1 LDYHDRKISIQNRNV
16 LEFIQF
22 LAAGRFLIPTFQ
34 RPFVWNPEDIIRLWD
49 SLYQR
54 YPIGSILCWNTN
66 VRLHVHRKPGGFYSP
81 EDGNPKQ
88 EMHSYILDGQ
98 QRVTALLT
106 SFYGGTGQVRDRF
119 SFDFTLYFDLTRAV
133 FFFEKDYYK
142 HRAESDAAFLI
153 RLHDA
158 QNLPPYYCM
167 QYSERN
173 GFLPAVEKNLEQLR
187 FLFSDYAIPLIHL
200 EGFDVADVCAI
211 YERMNQ
217 TGMRLQNI
225 DILIARGFKNYPTVV
240 EEDFPVS

>member
-1 LDYHDRKISIQNRNV
+1 MDYHDRKISIQNQNV
-16 LEFIQF
+16 LEFIQL
-22 LAAGRFLIPTFQ
+22 LAAGKFLIPTFQ
-34 RPFVWNPEDIIRLWD
+34 RPFVWNPEDIIGLWD

-54 YPIGSILCWNTN
+54 YPIGSLLCWNTT
-66 VRLHVHRKPGGFYSP
+66 VRLHVHRKPGGFYFP

-88 EMHSYILDGQ
+88 EMHFYILDGQ

-106 SFYGGTGQVRDRF
+106 SYYGGTGQVRERF
-119 SFDFTLYFDLTRAV
+119 SFNFTLYFDLTKAV
-133 FFFEKDYYK
+133 FFFEKDYYR
-142 HRAESDAAFLI
+142 HRREADAAFLI
-153 RLHDA
+153 RLQDA
-158 QNLPPYYCM
+158 PNLPSDYCT
-167 QYSERN
+167 QYSEKN

-225 DILIARGFKNYPTVV
+225 DILIARSFKNYSTVV
-240 EEDFPVS
+240 EEDFPIS